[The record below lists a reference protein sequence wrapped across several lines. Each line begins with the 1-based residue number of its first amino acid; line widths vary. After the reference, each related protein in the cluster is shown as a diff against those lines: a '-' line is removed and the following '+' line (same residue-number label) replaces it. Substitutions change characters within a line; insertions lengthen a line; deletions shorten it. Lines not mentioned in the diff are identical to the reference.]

1 MVRILRAFAWLRWR
15 MLINS
20 LEKTGAR
27 DRLERFSIAMERLG
41 PIMAGVIMIPSTI
54 VLAIVA
60 IAGGYGVGRGDQP
73 SMLFEAVRYILFF
86 APIAS
91 IVGPLFLP
99 AADRTNPVRLL
110 LLPIPRRTLYAA
122 QAATTLGD
130 VWTVLILPIVLFVPV
145 GLAAA
150 GAFGSAVVALA
161 GGILLLAVVVGLS
174 TLTTS
179 LLHLIA
185 RDRRRGELLALLF
198 ILIIP
203 AVSMLPGLLNAERH
217 ARKATRRGPAPEE
230 VHLPAWAVKT
240 ATTVYALYPTELYV
254 RSTRATAA
262 NDARTTATRVAALGA
277 TAAAIHV
284 LGLFVFARVLESPGA
299 SGGRRT
305 AATREA
311 WGRTL
316 PGLTPGASAVALAQ
330 LRLALRTPR
339 GRSILLSPLV
349 MMGVF
354 AAVILRRPGGFDVGG
369 IAVNG
374 GLGFAAFTSF
384 ICLVATLPIVMN
396 QFAVDKAG
404 MTLALLSPLSDRE
417 YLTGKAIG
425 NALIAFPPAVICLLS
440 AVAIFRSG
448 SPALWA
454 AVPLSLIATYLLISA
469 PAAML
474 SALFPRLVDLNSIG
488 RGSNAHG
495 LAGLLGMLSFVVA
508 GGSNLLIILAATMWL
523 KRPALVPVLLLAWCV
538 IAFIVSRLLFVIAR
552 RIFAARRENLALL
565 LSDR

>member
-1 MVRILRAFAWLRWR
+1 MVRILRAFAWLRFR

-20 LEKTGAR
+20 LENTTAR

-41 PIMAGVIMIPSTI
+41 PIMAAVIMIPSAI

-60 IAGGYGVGRGDQP
+60 TAAGYGVGRGDQS

-86 APIAS
+86 TPIAS
-91 IVGPLFLP
+91 IIGPLFLP

-122 QAATTLGD
+122 QAATALGD
-130 VWTVLILPIVLFVPV
+130 VWTLLIVPIVLFVPI
-145 GLAAA
+145 GLAAS
-150 GAFGSAVVALA
+150 GAFASAAVALA
-161 GGILLLAVVVGLS
+161 GGVLLLAVVVGLS
-174 TLTTS
+174 ALTTS
-179 LLHLIA
+179 LLHLIV

-203 AVSMLPGLLNAERH
+203 AASMLPGLLNAERH
-217 ARKATRRGPAPEE
+217 IRGAARRGPAREAIH
-230 VHLPAWAVKT
+230 VPAWAVQAGT
-240 ATTVYALYPTELYV
+240 RAFALYPTELYV
-254 RSTRATAA
+254 RSTRAIASS
-262 NDARTTATRVAALGA
+262 NARGAATRLAALGL
-277 TAAAIHV
+277 TAGAVHA
-284 LGLFVFARVLESPGA
+284 LGLLVFARVLDSPGA

-330 LRLALRTPR
+330 VRLALRTPR

-354 AAVILRRPGGFDVGG
+354 AAVVLRRPGLDIGG
-369 IAVNG
+369 VSVNG
-374 GLGFAAFTSF
+374 GFGFAAFTSF
-384 ICLVATLPIVMN
+384 VCLLATLPIVMN
-396 QFAVDKAG
+396 QFAVDNAG

-425 NALIAFPPAVICLLS
+425 NALIAFPPAAICLLV
-440 AVAIFRSG
+440 AIAIFRSG
-448 SPALWA
+448 SAALWA
-454 AVPLSLIATYLLISA
+454 AIPLSLIATYLLISA
-469 PAAML
+469 PAAIL

-495 LAGLLGMLSFVVA
+495 LAGLLGMLAFVVA
-508 GGSNLLIILAATMWL
+508 GGSNVLIVLAATMWL
-523 KRPALVPVLLLAWCV
+523 KRPGLVPLLLFVWCV
-538 IAFIVSRLLFVIAR
+538 IAFIGSRALFSVAQ